1 MQYARFYIIGSLQLE
16 DTFFALSTYKIRLYY
31 DNKLYKIPELPPKL
45 NLTSLDMCVEKA
57 FEHTSLIWR
66 RTPGNYEKCVA
77 IFQCINIYFK

>member
-45 NLTSLDMCVEKA
+45 NLTSLDMCEKKV
-57 FEHTSLIWR
+57 F
-66 RTPGNYEKCVA
+66 RTHLPHMEEDSGQLREMCGYISVYKY
-77 IFQCINIYFK
+77 IF